1 MSRMQKKVVV
11 VGAGLAGLATAIRLA
26 AEGVNVTVVERGTRP
41 GGKMGRREI
50 GPYRWDSGPTIFTLP
65 ELFDQLW
72 SAAGATR
79 SDDLPLL
86 RVEPA
91 SRTYFADGSV
101 LETSSDLAKLAESFG
116 ALDPRDAAGIPAFMR
131 RGESLWRELDRTFFR
146 QTLSPLS
153 LLAPTSW
160 LAGIKLD
167 AATTY
172 SRRINATFHDER
184 IRHVMR
190 YKSIYLGSTPQSVP
204 GAFLSIPYI
213 EARFGTWH
221 PQGGMHEAP
230 RAMERLARRLGVEFR
245 YDTDAIGS
253 VIANRRI
260 SALRIAPR
268 RDTPHRLGSG
278 PAAANQPGEERLE
291 ADAFLFNT
299 DIVHAH
305 RDLIGDEHLG
315 LFSRRRFNNLTPSSS
330 AYILHLG
337 VKRTFPALA
346 HHTVWH
352 PENPNEELDR
362 IISSPVPSGDPT
374 LYIQHVAA
382 TDPTARLD
390 GRSALYVLTPV
401 PPLKDRRWWEEHR
414 SEYRAATIQRVCER
428 IGLKPEEI
436 EEQADW
442 TPLEFERE
450 QYCHDGSIFALA
462 ASFFQS
468 AYFRPGNVS
477 PDIANAYFAGGG
489 TQPGGGIPLVM
500 LSGYIASRAMLKRL
514 GLPLPPSEA
523 GRIS

>member
-1 MSRMQKKVVV
+1 MTAAKRVVV
-11 VGAGLAGLATAIRLA
+11 VGAGLAGLASAIRLA
-26 AEGVNVTVVERGTRP
+26 AAGVHVTVIERGTRP

-72 SAAGATR
+72 SAAGARR
-79 SDDLPLL
+79 SDDLTLL
-86 RVEPA
+86 PVEPA
-91 SRTYFADGSV
+91 SRTFFADGSV
-101 LETSSDLAKLAESFG
+101 LETSSDLTKLAASFG

-131 RGESLWRELDRTFFR
+131 RGEKLWRELDQTFFR
-146 QTLSPLS
+146 KTLSPLS
-153 LLAPTSW
+153 LLAPSSW
-160 LAGIKLD
+160 LAGIRLD
-167 AATTY
+167 AATPY
-172 SRRINATFHDER
+172 SRRINQTFHDER

-213 EARFGTWH
+213 EAKFGTWH

-230 RAMERLARRLGVEFR
+230 LAMERLARRLGVEFR
-245 YDTDAIGS
+245 YGTDAIGS
-253 VIANRRI
+253 VIRDKRI
-260 SALRIAPR
+260 SALRIVPR
-268 RDTPHRLGSG
+268 SAQPRTLGTG
-278 PAAANQPGEERLE
+278 PAAPNQPGEERIE
-291 ADAFLFNT
+291 ADAFLFNA
-299 DIVHAH
+299 DIVHAN
-305 RDLIGDEHLG
+305 RDLIGEEHLG
-315 LFSRRRFNNLTPSSS
+315 ILSRRRFKRITPSSS

-337 VKRTFPALA
+337 VKRTFPGLA

-352 PENPNEELDR
+352 PENPNDELDR

-390 GRSALYVLTPV
+390 GRTALYVLTPV

-414 SEYRAATIQRVCER
+414 DEYRAATIKRVCER
-428 IGLKPEEI
+428 TGLKPEEI

-468 AYFRPGNVS
+468 AYFRPANAS
-477 PDIANAYFAGGG
+477 PDIANTFFAGGG
-489 TQPGGGIPLVM
+489 SQPGGGIPLVM
-500 LSGYIASRAMLKRL
+500 LSGYIASRTILQRF

-523 GRIS
+523 GQIF

>member
-1 MSRMQKKVVV
+1 VISKKRVVI
-11 VGAGLAGLATAIRLA
+11 VGAGLAGLASAIRLA
-26 AEGVNVTVVERGTRP
+26 AAGVQVTVIERGTRP

-72 SAAGATR
+72 SAAGAKR
-79 SDDLPLL
+79 SDDLTLL
-86 RVEPA
+86 LVEPA
-91 SRTYFADGSV
+91 SRTFFADGSV
-101 LETSSDLAKLAESFG
+101 LETSSDLTKLAASFG

-131 RGESLWRELDRTFFR
+131 RGEKLWRELDQTFFR
-146 QTLSPLS
+146 KTLNPLS
-153 LLAPTSW
+153 LLAPSSW
-160 LAGIKLD
+160 LAGLRLD
-167 AATTY
+167 AATPY
-172 SRRINATFHDER
+172 SRRINQTFHDER

-213 EARFGTWH
+213 EAKFGTWH
-221 PQGGMHEAP
+221 PAGGMHEAP
-230 RAMERLARRLGVEFR
+230 LAMERLARRLGVEFR
-245 YDTDAIGS
+245 YGTDAIGS
-253 VIANRRI
+253 VISNKRI

-268 RDTPHRLGSG
+268 IAQPRTLGTG
-278 PAAANQPGEERLE
+278 PAAPSQPGEERIE
-291 ADAFLFNT
+291 ADAVLFNA
-299 DIVHAH
+299 DIVHAN
-305 RDLIGDEHLG
+305 RDLIGEEHLG
-315 LFSRRRFNNLTPSSS
+315 LLSRRRFKSITPSSS

-337 VKRTFPALA
+337 VKSTFPDLA

-352 PENPNEELDR
+352 PENPNDELDR

-382 TDPTARLD
+382 TDPSARLD
-390 GRSALYVLTPV
+390 GRTALYVLTPV

-414 SEYRAATIQRVCER
+414 DEYRAATIKRVCER
-428 IGLKPEEI
+428 TGLKPEEI

-468 AYFRPGNVS
+468 AYFRPANAS
-477 PDIANAYFAGGG
+477 PDIANAFFAGGG
-489 TQPGGGIPLVM
+489 SQPGGGIPLVM
-500 LSGYIASRAMLKRL
+500 LSGYIASRIILQRL

-523 GRIS
+523 GQIF

>member
-1 MSRMQKKVVV
+1 VISKKRVVI
-11 VGAGLAGLATAIRLA
+11 VGAGLAGLASAIRLA
-26 AEGVNVTVVERGTRP
+26 AAGVHVTVIERGTRP

-50 GPYRWDSGPTIFTLP
+50 GQYRWDSGPTIFTLP

-79 SDDLPLL
+79 SDDLTLL
-86 RVEPA
+86 PVEPA
-91 SRTYFADGSV
+91 SRTFFADGSV
-101 LETSSDLAKLAESFG
+101 LETSSDLTKLAASFG

-131 RGESLWRELDRTFFR
+131 RGEKLWRELDQTFFR
-146 QTLSPLS
+146 KTLSPLS
-153 LLAPTSW
+153 LLAPSSW
-160 LAGIKLD
+160 LAGIRLD
-167 AATTY
+167 AATPY
-172 SRRINATFHDER
+172 SRRINQTFHDER

-213 EARFGTWH
+213 EAKFGTWH

-230 RAMERLARRLGVEFR
+230 LAMERLARRLGVEFR
-245 YDTDAIGS
+245 YGTDAIGS
-253 VIANRRI
+253 VISNRRI
-260 SALRIAPR
+260 SAVRIAPR
-268 RDTPHRLGSG
+268 SAQPRTLGTG
-278 PAAANQPGEERLE
+278 PAAPNQPGEERIE
-291 ADAFLFNT
+291 ADAVLFNA
-299 DIVHAH
+299 DIVHAN
-305 RDLIGDEHLG
+305 RDLIGEEHLG
-315 LFSRRRFNNLTPSSS
+315 LFSRRRFKSITPSSS

-337 VKRTFPALA
+337 VKRTFPDLA

-352 PENPNEELDR
+352 PENPNDELDR

-390 GRSALYVLTPV
+390 GRTALYVLTPV

-414 SEYRAATIQRVCER
+414 DEYRAATIKRVCER

-468 AYFRPGNVS
+468 AYFRPANAS
-477 PDIANAYFAGGG
+477 PDIANAFFAGGG
-489 TQPGGGIPLVM
+489 SQPGGGIPLVM
-500 LSGYIASRAMLKRL
+500 LSGYIASRTILQRL

-523 GRIS
+523 GQIS